1 MGLDSIIVRQLASI
15 TKNSGKLDETVD
27 QIKSK
32 VLDKGLE
39 LLEETGINP
48 SIIPVDIPSFL
59 RGEIKNFNPQ
69 NLINPEV
76 ICAQPLVTVQKRES
90 SIRLI
95 NASTKNVEGIY
106 ATTNNIKTQLQALQI
121 PVNKLNNTV
130 DGI

>member
-121 PVNKLNNTV
+121 V
-130 DGI
+130 